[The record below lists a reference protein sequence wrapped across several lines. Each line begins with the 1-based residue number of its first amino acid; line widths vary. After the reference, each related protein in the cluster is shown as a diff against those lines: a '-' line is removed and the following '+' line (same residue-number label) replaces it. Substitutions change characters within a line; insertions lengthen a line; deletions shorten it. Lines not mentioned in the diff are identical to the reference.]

1 MRVSPA
7 NASVVRASS
16 VQRGRPWLWPL
27 GLALALAVSA
37 GINIGFMIVANRDAS
52 FAVEP
57 DYYRKSL
64 EWDQTMA
71 QEDTNR
77 ALGWRL
83 AVAGEGASLPGRLRL
98 VARLT
103 DRAGQPLE
111 GAAVVVE
118 ARHGARAA
126 EPVGGVLEPD
136 GGGRYAAELP
146 LVRPGLWELRFDVR
160 RGGDLFTARISTDLP
175 GSR

>member
-1 MRVSPA
+1 VSAPPVSA
-7 NASVVRASS
+7 PNIR
-16 VQRGRPWLWPL
+16 RGRPWLWPL
-27 GLALALAVSA
+27 GLALALGASA
-37 GINIGFMIVANRDAS
+37 GVNIGFMIVANRDAS

-71 QEDTNR
+71 QEDNNR

-83 AVAGEGASLPGRLRL
+83 AVAGERASLPGRLRL

-103 DRAGQPLE
+103 DRGGRPLE
-111 GAAVVVE
+111 DAAVAVE

-126 EPVGGVLEPD
+126 EPVGGVLESD

-146 LVRPGLWELRFDVR
+146 LARPGLWELRFEVR
-160 RGGDLFTARISTDLP
+160 RGG
-175 GSR
+175 G

>member
-1 MRVSPA
+1 MSASPVS
-7 NASVVRASS
+7 ASS
-16 VQRGRPWLWPL
+16 PRRGRPWLWPL
-27 GLALALAVSA
+27 GLALALGASA
-37 GINIGFMIVANRDAS
+37 GVNIGFMIVANRDAS

-83 AVAGEGASLPGRLRL
+83 AVAGERASLRGRLRL

-103 DRAGQPLE
+103 DRDGLPLE
-111 GAAVVVE
+111 GAAVAVE

-126 EPVGGVLEPD
+126 EPVGGVLES
-136 GGGRYAAELP
+136 GGEGRYTAELP
-146 LVRPGLWELRFDVR
+146 LARPGLWELRFDVR

-175 GSR
+175 GGR

>member
-1 MRVSPA
+1 MSALPMSTATIR
-7 NASVVRASS
+7 
-16 VQRGRPWLWPL
+16 RGRPWLWPL
-27 GLALALAVSA
+27 GLALALGVSA
-37 GINIGFMIVANRDAS
+37 GINVGFMIVANRDPS

-57 DYYRKSL
+57 DYYRKGL
-64 EWDQTMA
+64 EWDRAMA

-83 AVAGEGASLPGRLRL
+83 AVADEQASLPGRLRL

-103 DRAGQPLE
+103 DRAGRPLDG
-111 GAAVVVE
+111 GAVAVE

-126 EPVGGVLEPD
+126 EPVGGVLASD

-146 LVRPGLWELRFDVR
+146 LARPGLWELRFDVR
-160 RGGDLFTARISTDLP
+160 RGGDFFTARITAELP
-175 GSR
+175 GRR

>member
-1 MRVSPA
+1 VSVSPA
-7 NASVVRASS
+7 NAPPICATSVR
-16 VQRGRPWLWPL
+16 RGRPWLWPL

-83 AVAGEGASLPGRLRL
+83 AVAGERTSLPGRLRL
-98 VARLT
+98 VARLA
-103 DRAGQPLE
+103 DRTGRPLD
-111 GAAVVVE
+111 GAVVTVE

-126 EPVGGVLEPD
+126 EPVGGVLES
-136 GGGRYAAELP
+136 GGEGRYAAELP
-146 LVRPGLWELRFDVR
+146 LARPGLWELRFDVR
-160 RGGDLFTARISTDLP
+160 RDGERFTARISAELP